1 MGGVLYVI
9 VWYGGTKVVNLLVRL
24 AVAELG
30 MLLSGS
36 NIGGLI
42 TVVVSGFEG
51 RTLMTGGAWLG
62 VKFFGMPYR
71 GFSNVSCGDEEPGAC
86 GIPETLDG
94 SEDGFKVLKMRYSH
108 WALP

>member
-1 MGGVLYVI
+1 
-9 VWYGGTKVVNLLVRL
+9 
-24 AVAELG
+24 
-30 MLLSGS
+30 
-36 NIGGLI
+36 
-42 TVVVSGFEG
+42 
-51 RTLMTGGAWLG
+51 